1 PLEVELPWRFECE
14 VNVGKRLLLLIAQSV
29 ESAQRAVSG
38 IVLEPSCNLF
48 CEIVAYF
55 NVGRESHAP
64 VDSRTVKR
72 AVERGIETQVPATE
86 FLVDNRTNLQC
97 PRIRRECGTLIAE

>member
-1 PLEVELPWRFECE
+1 LHDQVIGGARRSDADSEVELPLRAE
-14 VNVGKRLLLLIAQSV
+14 VDVDAGEELLLLIAQSV

-55 NVGRESHAP
+55 HVGRESHAP

-72 AVERGIETQVPATE
+72 AVERGIEAQVPATE
-86 FLVDNRTNLQC
+86 FLV
-97 PRIRRECGTLIAE
+97 